1 MYSTLIP
8 FPKLSLVFKLA
19 SKKLID
25 LNYYSVW
32 VPLWNPQVNILL
44 EPEIPISILSVFCK
58 RERERENITGKASA
72 FRKSSVDLSLL
83 A

>member
-58 RERERENITGKASA
+58 RERENITRKASA